1 MKFSTVLSVALPVLG
16 VAAGSVEQATSD
28 LFELPNIE
36 DTLQSYIDGFLEGT
50 QDMLSKRAD
59 ENATVDTIANIL
71 VEVNKSGVIFQVLD
85 EIANSP
91 QQIDNLANIILN
103 LTSSVSNLDSLGLSF
118 TGIDLSGLNITEIID
133 QLLDSGLVWQTLDE
147 IFKQEFWRNRIAA
160 SVGNLLGSPDNVYIP
175 KILVDLG
182 AGQKLTVEYLAKV
195 VNTKS
200 KASNANSNS
209 KYVVFGERDEGG
221 QYAGSLN
228 TFVSNVVNQI
238 IGSSALGSGLDVIF
252 AALKKADIV
261 TPIVVNFLED
271 KAVGQM
277 VYTLVGDLY
286 RGGLF
291 DNLDLDYYYSKLKKD
306 GTLSMLIQVALTDE
320 TYSPGLAL
328 ILKQME
334 DSGVF
339 AQIRANLYGGK

>member
-16 VAAGSVEQATSD
+16 VATGSVEQATSD

-50 QDMLSKRAD
+50 QDMLSKR
-59 ENATVDTIANIL
+59 EQTRNATVDTIANIL

-118 TGIDLSGLNITEIID
+118 TGIDLSGLNITENNLS
-133 QLLDSGLVWQTLDE
+133 QLLDS
-147 IFKQEFWRNRIAA
+147 
-160 SVGNLLGSPDNVYIP
+160 GNLLGSPDNVYIP

-195 VNTKS
+195 VNTKKS

-209 KYVVFGERDEGG
+209 KYVV
-221 QYAGSLN
+221 
-228 TFVSNVVNQI
+228 NVVKPNYWFT
-238 IGSSALGSGLDVIF
+238 GSRTGFGRDF

-277 VYTLVGDLY
+277 VYTPFGD
-286 RGGLF
+286 
-291 DNLDLDYYYSKLKKD
+291 S
-306 GTLSMLIQVALTDE
+306 

-339 AQIRANLYGGK
+339 IQIRANLYGGK